1 MGLLAEITLLLLAAA
16 LAAPFGKLS
25 RIGSVLAFVGV
36 GVLIGPSVLGLMRD
50 TENMLHF
57 AEIGVVFLL
66 FIIGLE
72 LQPKRLWAL
81 RKLIFGAGI
90 VQLAATS
97 ALLFAVLQLTSLNWQ
112 TAVIISY
119 GLALSSTAFALR
131 LLADNQELATAQGRL
146 AFGILLFQDLAIIPF
161 LALIPMLALPGAE
174 AAVDDHGGLPGWLAL
189 ILFCGFI
196 LAGHFLLLPFLRLVA
211 WTRVQEAFTAT
222 ALLLVLGSALAM
234 EALGLSMGL
243 GAFLA
248 GVLVADS
255 EYRHQLEADIEP
267 FKALLLGLFFMAVG
281 MSTNI
286 GILRQSWHIILAAV
300 VVLIVLKMVVLTL
313 IGHLSGLDRRRSLR
327 LAAYLCQG
335 GEFGFVAFTVAS
347 QYQILT
353 SDLKDQLVMVVTLSM
368 ALTPL
373 VLKVIT
379 LLFREPGLSAQEL
392 NALSLPENAG
402 PGGDEDNEPQIII
415 AGFGRFGQILGRILT
430 AQGIPYTAIDINPE
444 QVKLVRQ
451 FGNKVYYGD
460 LSHQSLLESA
470 HVGDARILALCIDD
484 VEASIHIVEQLKRHY
499 PDLRILVRARN
510 RHHEIRLRN
519 LQVDFVIR
527 ETLLSSLE
535 FTRQVLLKLG
545 CSAAAAD
552 NMIATFT
559 QVDSRLIEQQTAL
572 ADDQDSMRQTAQ
584 EAATEFRRLLQIEQ
598 QELPAA
604 GTKPSGLSST
614 E

>member
-16 LAAPFGKLS
+16 LAAPFGKIS
-25 RIGSVLAFVGV
+25 RIGSVLAFVGA
-36 GVLIGPSVLGLMRD
+36 GILIGPGMLGLMRD
-50 TENMLHF
+50 TEDMLHF

-90 VQLAATS
+90 LQLAATS
-97 ALLFAVLQLTSLNWQ
+97 VLLFGVLKLTTLGWQ
-112 TAVIISY
+112 AAIVISY

-131 LLADNQELATAQGRL
+131 LLADNHELATAQGKL

-161 LALIPMLALPGAE
+161 LALIPMLAMPGAE
-174 AAVDDHGGLPGWLAL
+174 AVANDHAGLPGWLAL
-189 ILFCGFI
+189 IIFCAFI
-196 LAGHFLLLPFLRLVA
+196 LAGHYLLLPFLRLVA

-222 ALLLVLGSALAM
+222 ALLLVLGSALTM
-234 EALGLSMGL
+234 EAIGLSMGL

-286 GILRQSWHIILAAV
+286 GILWQSWQLILVGV
-300 VVLIVLKMVVLTL
+300 VVLIILKMAVLWF
-313 IGHLSGLDRRRSLR
+313 IGKLNGLDRRRAMR

-347 QYQILT
+347 QYQIL
-353 SDLKDQLVMVVTLSM
+353 SADLKDQLIMIVTLSM

-373 VLKVIT
+373 VLKAVT
-379 LLFREPGLSAQEL
+379 LLFREAQMSAQEL
-392 NALSLPENAG
+392 RELSLPADGER
-402 PGGDEDNEPQIII
+402 NESTSQIII
-415 AGFGRFGQILGRILT
+415 AGFGRFGQILGRMLT
-430 AQGIPYTAIDINPE
+430 GQGIPFTAIDINPE

-460 LSHQSLLESA
+460 LSHQSLLEAA
-470 HVGDARILALCIDD
+470 HVGEAKIFALCIDD
-484 VEASIHIVEQLKRHY
+484 AEASIHIVELLKRHY
-499 PDLRILVRARN
+499 PDLRILARARN
-510 RHHEIRLRN
+510 RLHEIRLRD

-545 CSAAAAD
+545 YDAEDAG
-552 NMIATFT
+552 NMISTFT
-559 QVDSRLIEQQTAL
+559 RVDNRLLQQQAAL
-572 ADDQDSMRQTAQ
+572 GNDQESMVQTAQ
-584 EAATEFRRLLQIEQ
+584 EAAAEFRRLLQSER
-598 QELPAA
+598 QELPKGSEPAKPTGA
-604 GTKPSGLSST
+604 G
-614 E
+614 